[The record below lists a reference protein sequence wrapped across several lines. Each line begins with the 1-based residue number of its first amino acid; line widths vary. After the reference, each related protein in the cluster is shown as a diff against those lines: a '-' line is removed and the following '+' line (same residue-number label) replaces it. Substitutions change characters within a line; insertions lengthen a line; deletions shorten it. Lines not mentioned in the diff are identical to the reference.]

1 MSSKYQNAKVYKIVG
16 KGFKKCYI
24 GSTVETLSLSHRMAK
39 HRFDYKKWQN
49 GGKGFY
55 SSFEMFEE
63 FGVENVMMVLI
74 EKFPCDDRED
84 LTAREGHHIKNNE
97 CINKRI
103 AGRTDREYYQD
114 NREKILQQVKDYNE
128 ANKEHKN
135 EYHNNY
141 SQINKDKWKQSNEKQ
156 RQQTTCD
163 CGCVLQKKAM
173 SKHLKSKQHQN
184 YINQMNQQEPP
195 DNS

>member
-1 MSSKYQNAKVYKIVG
+1 MSSKYQNAKIYKIVD

-24 GSTVETLSLSHRMAK
+24 GSTTETLSHRMAK

-49 GGKGFY
+49 GEKSFG

-74 EKFPCDDRED
+74 EKFPCDDREE
-84 LTAREGHHIKNNE
+84 LQAREGYHIKNNE

-114 NREKILQQVKDYNE
+114 HREKILQQVKEYNE
-128 ANKEHKN
+128 TNKELKN
-135 EYHNNY
+135 EYHKNY
-141 SQINKDKWKQSNEKQ
+141 YQNNKDKWEQSNEKQ

-163 CGCVLQKKAM
+163 CGCMLQKKAM
-173 SKHLKSKQHQN
+173 SKHLKSLKHQQWLN
-184 YINQMNQQEPP
+184 NNPKNML
-195 DNS
+195 